1 MLDEQIRK
9 LTENKIPMHMPGHK
23 RNLRPVPGLPYGID
37 ITEIDGADDL
47 HAAEGILCEAMKR
60 TAGLYGSRRTWYLV
74 GGSTAGILAGI
85 RAAIPWGS
93 EIIAARGCHRSVC
106 HAIELSGFK
115 VNWIYP
121 QQDPVYG
128 FPLSISPEEIR
139 QCLRRHPNTA
149 GVVITSPTYEGIL
162 SDVRR
167 IAAICHRAEIPLIV
181 DEAHGAH
188 LGLFEEGGFARG
200 AVLQGADLV
209 VQSAHKTLPALTQTG
224 FLHLSGN
231 CIDEREVERQLGIF
245 ETSSPSYPLMASLD
259 GCTELLLK
267 EGRGLFADWGARLDR
282 FAQATEGLRCIEI
295 FDRSLR
301 GRRDVFEL
309 DRSKIVI
316 GFGGSGLNGA
326 EAAKILRTA
335 YGIETEM
342 SGPEYVL
349 AMTGCGDSD
358 ENLEKLAGA
367 LRELDRKLWE
377 KQSTEEGSSAADAP
391 SWKPVPA
398 SGAALTAF
406 EASLQPWSEV
416 PLEESADRI
425 SAEYLYAYPP
435 GIPFLVPGEYITQ
448 EHIDY
453 LTELE
458 RCGVRVHHSRGCESG
473 LIACLC
479 E

>member
-9 LTENKIPMHMPGHK
+9 LTENRIPMHMPGHK
-23 RNLRPVPGLPYGID
+23 RNLRPVPGLPYEID

-47 HAAEGILCEAMKR
+47 HAAEGILRAAMER

-74 GGSTAGILAGI
+74 GGSTVGILAGI

-139 QCLRRHPNTA
+139 KCLRRHPNTA

-167 IAAICHRAEIPLIV
+167 IAAICHRAEIPLVV

-188 LGLFEEGGFARG
+188 LGLSNEGGFAPG
-200 AVLQGADLV
+200 AVSQGADLV

-224 FLHLSGN
+224 FLHLCGN
-231 CIDEREVERQLGIF
+231 RIDEREVERQLGIF
-245 ETSSPSYPLMASLD
+245 ETSSPSYPLLASLD
-259 GCTELLLK
+259 GCTQLLLN
-267 EGRGLFADWGARLDR
+267 EGRGLFAAWGERLDR
-282 FAQATEGLRCIEI
+282 FAQDTEGLRCIEI
-295 FDRSLR
+295 CDRRLR
-301 GRRDVFEL
+301 EQRGVYDL

-316 GFGGSGLNGA
+316 GFAGTGLNGA
-326 EAAKILRTA
+326 EAAKILRTV

-349 AMTGCGDSD
+349 AMTGCGDSA
-358 ENLEKLAGA
+358 ENLERLAGA
-367 LRELDRKLWE
+367 LRDLDRKLTNKRSAE
-377 KQSTEEGSSAADAP
+377 KSGAQAL
-391 SWKPVPA
+391 SWKQAPA
-398 SGAALTAF
+398 SGAAFTAF

-416 PLEESADRI
+416 SLEESVDRI
-425 SAEYLYAYPP
+425 SAEYLYVYPP
-435 GIPFLVPGEYITQ
+435 GSPFLVPGEYITQ
-448 EHIDY
+448 DHIDH
-453 LTELE
+453 LRELE
-458 RCGVRVHHSRGCESG
+458 RRGARVHHSRGCKRSR
-473 LIACLC
+473 IACLC